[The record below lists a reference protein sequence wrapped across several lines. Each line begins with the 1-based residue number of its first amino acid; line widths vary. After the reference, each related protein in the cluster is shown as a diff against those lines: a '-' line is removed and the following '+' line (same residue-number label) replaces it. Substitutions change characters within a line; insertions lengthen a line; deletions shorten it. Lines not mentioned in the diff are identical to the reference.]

1 MQRKSVCREVC
12 TTYAKSGGIG
22 EISIAIIK
30 SREMRMRKEALI
42 TSIIFRGTP
51 RTAILGAIKGIQATL
66 VTLSGNGAPS
76 WMCRND
82 FSEARGVEEAL
93 ASCSTVV
100 QL

>member
-1 MQRKSVCREVC
+1 MQRKSVCREAC
-12 TTYAKSGGIG
+12 TIYAKSGGIG

-51 RTAILGAIKGIQATL
+51 RTAILCAIKGIQATV
-66 VTLSGNGAPS
+66 VTLSSNGAQS
-76 WMCRND
+76 WMCKNK
-82 FSEARGVEEAL
+82 FSKARGFEEAL
-93 ASCSTVV
+93 LTAV